1 MHNRLLHAQNIVP
14 VHPVEYILS
23 ENLDTLPEL
32 PMVDNG
38 DGTYYCD
45 GISTQE
51 TSVTGKNLFD
61 LKNAPH
67 KIINNGLF
75 DSEAHRL
82 LTIKNPGTY
91 TISSKKGDVYLT
103 TTLENGVMTHIYKR
117 LYAGTSYTFVSTG
130 NDFKMCMSNIG
141 DKGWTD
147 LEEIQLE
154 SGETATEYEPF
165 IPDSPSP
172 AYPSQIVNTYPA
184 GTYKAVCG
192 DKTYKVT
199 LQDDLRSVGDTADRL
214 WVDTRK
220 WQCWL
225 ERNINVKTFDG
236 VTEKIWYT
244 YQDAATKVQSYHL
257 QFRDCKKSYQSS
269 LCTHFK
275 NKNAAWIDGE
285 EGSYSDHTLNQEKY
299 FVSDKTTL
307 EEWKDYLAE
316 QYNAGTPVTV
326 QYMLQDPVKKKM
338 SLTEVKATDGKLYL
352 GDTVNDT
359 VDVLRVYGKSRQ
371 EQSTSGTNLADIK
384 LEMGNIN
391 TTDGKD
397 ISSGSRLR
405 NVGYIKVLSG
415 EQYTL
420 SINTTN
426 TGLLQFGFR
435 FYAEDETFISTN
447 ASDAH
452 VAKDGIYSSTFQVP
466 EGATK
471 FRFVFTSIDSD
482 KIAWLNLGTIAKD
495 YEPYIPDSPSPT
507 YPEPIESVEGKLRSH
522 GRNLVDLELL
532 KDVKN
537 WEKTDYDAEH
547 PYYGYPHITV
557 QGFEI
562 GKEYTIMVDSIPDI
576 GESYYLCIM
585 TFLDD
590 VNKQVTWIYH
600 RVNASY
606 NHTLATFTAEST
618 EYYIN
623 CAGIGRQ
630 DTVDKF
636 MQLFPNLRIYEGKYD
651 TLQPYERYRGSTIT
665 LPVLRSLPD
674 GTRDVLT
681 IDRAQKRARVE
692 RKVGMNTVNTALW
705 ADWETGK
712 RVILSA
718 PGIKIPQ
725 YIGDCIGFCN
735 IAKGIKNL
743 NLKGFST
750 IKPYK
755 AIYWY
760 PDAADFGLTGNETR
774 AQANAVLQD
783 FLADT
788 PFVCTYA
795 LAEPV
800 TEEILWT
807 DDLLLLTNQYHTSIA
822 ADSDLAP
829 DVEVQAKILGNR

>member
-1 MHNRLLHAQNIVP
+1 MNNRLLHAQNIVP
-14 VHPVEYILS
+14 VHPVEYILP
-23 ENLDTLPEL
+23 ENLDALPEL
-32 PMVDNG
+32 PMTNNG
-38 DGTYYCD
+38 DGTYYCE
-45 GISTQE
+45 GMSTQE
-51 TSVTGKNLFD
+51 TSVIGKNLFD

-75 DSEAHRL
+75 DSEAYRL
-82 LTIKNPGTY
+82 LTIENPGTY
-91 TISSKKGDVYLT
+91 TISSKKDDIYLT
-103 TTLENGVMTHIYKR
+103 TTLENGVMTQIYKR
-117 LYAGTSYTFVSTG
+117 LYAGTSYTFVATG
-130 NDFKMCMSNIG
+130 NDFKMCMSKIG
-141 DKGWTD
+141 DKEWTD

-154 SGETATEYEPF
+154 SGETATEYEEF
-165 IPDSPSP
+165 IPNRPSP
-172 AYPSQIVNTYPA
+172 DYPSQIVNTYPA
-184 GTYKAVCG
+184 STYKAVCG
-192 DKTYKVT
+192 DKTYKVV
-199 LQDDLRSVGDTADRL
+199 LDDDLRSIGDTADRL
-214 WVDTRK
+214 WIDTRK
-220 WQCWL
+220 WMCWVGQ
-225 ERNINVKTFDG
+225 NINIKMLNG
-236 VTEKIWYT
+236 SEKIWYT

-269 LCTHFK
+269 LCSHFK
-275 NKNAAWIDGE
+275 NINAVWISGQQ
-285 EGSYSDHTLNQEKY
+285 GCYSDHASNQDKY

-316 QYNAGTPVTV
+316 LNSAGTPVTV
-326 QYMLQDPVKKKM
+326 QYTLKDTVDKKM
-338 SLTEVKATDGKLYL
+338 DLTEVKVINAGS
-352 GDTVNDT
+352 GIEGTVNDA

-371 EQSTSGTNLADIK
+371 NSTSQGKNLFDLENAPHKYIYNNKLVDNEIYRLLKITKPGTYTISSNTNLYLTTK
-384 LEMGNIN
+384 LEDGVATNIYIRLY
-391 TTDGKD
+391 TGTSYTFSVTGTDFAICIKISGGPED
-397 ISSGSRLR
+397 I
-405 NVGYIKVLSG
+405 I
-415 EQYTL
+415 EW
-420 SINTTN
+420 
-426 TGLLQFGFR
+426 TGLEKIQL
-435 FYAEDETFISTN
+435 E
-447 ASDAH
+447 
-452 VAKDGIYSSTFQVP
+452 
-466 EGATK
+466 EG
-471 FRFVFTSIDSD
+471 
-482 KIAWLNLGTIAKD
+482 KIATD
-495 YEPYIPDSPSPT
+495 YEPFVPDSPSPI
-507 YPEPIESVEGKLRSH
+507 YSQPIESVEGVLRSH
-522 GRNLVDLELL
+522 GKNLIDLELL
-532 KDVKN
+532 KDVQN

-606 NHTLATFTAEST
+606 NHTLATFTAKST

-651 TLQPYERYRGSTIT
+651 TLQPYERYRGNTIT
-665 LPVLRSLPD
+665 LPTLRGLPD

-681 IDRAQKRARVE
+681 IDRTQKRAWVE
-692 RKVGMNTVNTALW
+692 RKVGIHTVNTALW

-718 PGIKIPQ
+718 PGIKTPQ

-760 PDAADFGLTGNETR
+760 PDAANFGLTGNETR
-774 AQANAVLQD
+774 AEANAVLQE
-783 FLADT
+783 FLSDT

-800 TEEILWT
+800 IEEIPWT
-807 DDLLLLTNQYHTSIA
+807 DDLLLLTNQYYTSIT
-822 ADSDLAP
+822 ADSDLDP
-829 DVEVQAKILGNR
+829 DMELTLKILGNR